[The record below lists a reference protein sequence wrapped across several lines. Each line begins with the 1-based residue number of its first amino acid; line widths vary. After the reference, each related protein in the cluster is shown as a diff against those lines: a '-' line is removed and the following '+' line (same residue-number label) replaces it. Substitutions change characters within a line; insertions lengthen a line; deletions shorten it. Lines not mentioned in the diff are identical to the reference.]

1 MKLHKLNLV
10 NIAVIALL
18 ILPSQINAAPL
29 QFTFDMRVDS
39 VNTGTVVINDIFAGE
54 FFIDD
59 SNFSGIGIEDFSPT
73 SPPST
78 GELLSFDVDILS
90 SSFSSGDDFGFPS
103 FPRVIFENGS
113 VTQMEF
119 ESTTLDP
126 QLTIFLT
133 ASGIEFAYA
142 QGPFGAEIQQFS
154 GFVENVSAVPVPAAV
169 WLFGS
174 GLMGVIGVARRRK
187 I

>member
-1 MKLHKLNLV
+1 MKLDKLNIYK
-10 NIAVIALL
+10 IAVIALL
-18 ILPSQINAAPL
+18 VLPSQINAAPL

-39 VNTGTVVINDIFAGE
+39 VSIGSVLINDIFAGE

-59 SNFSGIGIEDFSPT
+59 SNFTGIGIEDFSPT

-78 GELLSFDVDILS
+78 GELLSFDANILS
-90 SSFSSGDDFGFPS
+90 NSFSSADDFGFPS

-113 VTQMEF
+113 VTQMDF

-133 ASGIEFAYA
+133 ASGIEFTYA
-142 QGPFGAEIQQFS
+142 QGAFGAETQQFA
-154 GFVENVSAVPVPAAV
+154 GFVENISAVPIPAAV

-174 GLMGVIGVARRRK
+174 GLLGIIGVARRRT

>member
-1 MKLHKLNLV
+1 MKKFKLNLY
-10 NIAVIALL
+10 NIAVMALL
-18 ILPSQINAAPL
+18 VLPTQINAAPL

-39 VNTGTVVINDIFAGE
+39 VGTGSVLVNDVFAGE

-59 SNFSGIGIEDFSPT
+59 SNFTGTGIEDFSPT

-78 GELLSFDVDILS
+78 GELLSFDANILS
-90 SSFSSGDDFGFPS
+90 NSFSSTDDFGFPS

-133 ASGIEFAYA
+133 ASGIEFVYA
-142 QGPFGAEIQQFS
+142 QGPFGAETEQFA
-154 GFVENVSAVPVPAAV
+154 GFVENISAVPVPAAV
-169 WLFGS
+169 WLFAS
-174 GLMGVIGVARRRK
+174 GLLGIIGVARRK
-187 I
+187 KV